1 MDTHSNDSLPH
12 QERTCVV
19 CDEPIAHVNGTTYVH
34 RLAQTT
40 TPTHRAQPALAH
52 PMDTDP
58 FAGAD
63 PEEL

>member
-1 MDTHSNDSLPH
+1 MESDTTDTNPNGL
-12 QERTCVV
+12 RTCVV
-19 CDEPIAHVNGTTYVH
+19 CDQPIVNVTGAVYVH
-34 RLAQTT
+34 RLPQTT
-40 TPTHRAQPALAH
+40 NMHTAQPVIAH